1 LEVLLHRSNQV
12 ENVEKCLKSYQNV
25 FLCGSSGT
33 GKTLTI
39 KYILENI
46 DIDSVYINCWE
57 YNSRSAV
64 LSKILVEQGIVVPRK
79 GVPTDYMYEKL
90 ENLVKSKKGL
100 IVVLDQID
108 HLQEKSHLLYDLLKL
123 KQDHKL
129 VIVAITNKRD
139 VMQNLDQRVQSR
151 FLPVTIEFPPYTA
164 VELLDILRD
173 SFKKMDDGI
182 LAVVSREASQKG
194 DCRFAFEV
202 LIRANRYSSQE
213 RIRIKMEHVLKVLDE
228 LPIT

>member
-1 LEVLLHRSNQV
+1 MEVLLHRSNQI

-25 FLCGSSGT
+25 FLCGPSGT

-39 KYILENI
+39 KYILDNI
-46 DIDSVYINCWE
+46 GIDSVYINCWE

-64 LSKILVEQGIVVPRK
+64 LSKILVGQGIVVPRK

-90 ENLVKSKKGL
+90 ESLVKSKKGL
-100 IVVLDQID
+100 IVVLDEID

-139 VMQNLDQRVQSR
+139 VLKNLDQRVQSR
-151 FLPVTIEFPPYTA
+151 FMPVIIEFPPYTS

-173 SFKKMDDGI
+173 NFKKMNDSI

-194 DCRFAFEV
+194 DCRFAFEI
-202 LIRANRYSSQE
+202 LTRANRYSSQE
-213 RIRIKMEHVLKVLDE
+213 RISIKMEHVLKVLDE
-228 LPIT
+228 LPVT